1 MIVPK
6 SKKIR
11 ILIGL
16 IAVLVLIFNA
26 GWGRGLKERANEILN
41 LDDEESDDESDGEI
55 ELIEEKSGLPYFIQ
69 RIIMPQI

>member
-41 LDDEESDDESDGEI
+41 LDDEESDDE
-55 ELIEEKSGLPYFIQ
+55 
-69 RIIMPQI
+69 